1 VALDSAVRQRS
12 EDCARY
18 VEAFNDP
25 DLKRA
30 LRQRPLS
37 TQQADEQKDLRK
49 ALKVCM
55 SDELGSFSPELT
67 DVGLASSSYQ
77 GTREKLFKAEEQ
89 LSVMKHLAE
98 NSRSA

>member
-1 VALDSAVRQRS
+1 MALDSAVRQRS

-25 DLKRA
+25 ELKRA

-49 ALKVCM
+49 ALKVRI
-55 SDELGSFSPELT
+55 SDPVASF
-67 DVGLASSSYQ
+67 A
-77 GTREKLFKAEEQ
+77 
-89 LSVMKHLAE
+89 LS
-98 NSRSA
+98 